1 MTIRDA
7 LGSTFG
13 LIACLLMAAIGL
25 YLLLTHTGHALQAIP
40 YLLLIL
46 CPALHFFG
54 HSHGHGKHGHAT
66 GFEQRRT

>member
-13 LIACLLMAAIGL
+13 LIACLLAAVVGF

-40 YLLLIL
+40 YLLLVL

-54 HSHGHGKHGHAT
+54 HSHGHGGHRQAEKP
-66 GFEQRRT
+66 EQPHT